1 MKVCC
6 HSLCAARGGMQAR
19 ELTGVLV
26 VAVLLDVL
34 SDESGGHAV
43 VACDV
48 HSLAGAVAAIAAHN
62 EL

>member
-1 MKVCC
+1 
-6 HSLCAARGGMQAR
+6 MQAR